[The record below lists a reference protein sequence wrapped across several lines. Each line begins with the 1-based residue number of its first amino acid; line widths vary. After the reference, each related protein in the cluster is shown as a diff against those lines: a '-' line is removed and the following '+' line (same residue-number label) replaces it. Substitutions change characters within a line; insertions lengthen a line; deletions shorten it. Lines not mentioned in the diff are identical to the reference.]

1 LNTYKNIIFLQL
13 LLAVVLLYL
22 HSQEPFSST
31 QVIKRTNQAG
41 SSTNQGDQG
50 EEEEEEEEEFD
61 HNEMKPSSPML
72 GPTKTRDT
80 RDINSNNDTTTNNIG
95 SNGENGTTN
104 SLSANPTRIVVE
116 PMIEF
121 QVINHDDGYLFDK
134 LQPPNGVLFW
144 GLFFGF
150 VIALGGDVSFIFSNK
165 VMMSEVTWCTLPL
178 SLSLIVCLYMCVFFF
193 SV

>member
-1 LNTYKNIIFLQL
+1 L

-50 EEEEEEEEEFD
+50 EEEEEEEFD

-150 VIALGGDVSFIFSNK
+150 VIALGGDISFIFSNK
-165 VMMSEVTWCTLPL
+165 VIMSEVTWFAL
-178 SLSLIVCLYMCVFFF
+178 SLSSSCVCVCFGLLW
-193 SV
+193 SL